1 MVYNIYCTLMSENIY
16 IRPLLAQIKKLFK
29 EIKQMNSKYIMRFN
43 SVEDNINNT
52 EIKKML

>member
-1 MVYNIYCTLMSENIY
+1 MSENIY